1 MTNYVLPVLL
11 IISLVYA
18 LIKRVKVYDCF
29 VQGAKT
35 SLQLTLS
42 IFPYLFAMFML
53 VALMRQSGFSQWL
66 CKVLAP
72 PFVLLGIPSELIEL
86 VLLRP
91 FSGSGSLALLT
102 QIYSQYGVDSYVS
115 RCASVMMGSTET
127 VFYVSAVYF
136 ANTKVKNSGWAVPIA
151 LFCTLIGCI
160 LTCLLCRL
168 M

>member
-1 MTNYVLPVLL
+1 MTYVLPL
-11 IISLVYA
+11 IAILCVIYG

-29 VQGAKT
+29 VDGAKS
-35 SLQLTLS
+35 SLQLTIT

-53 VALMRQSGFSQWL
+53 VGLMRQSGFSDWL
-66 CKVLAP
+66 STTLAP
-72 PFVLLGIPSELIEL
+72 VFNLMGIPKELIEL

-91 FSGSGSLALLT
+91 FSGSGSLALLS
-102 QIYSQYGVDSYVS
+102 QIYTQYGVDSYVS

-136 ANTKVKNSGWAVPIA
+136 ANTRVRNTGWAVPIA
-151 LFCTLIGCI
+151 LFCTLVGCI
-160 LTCLLCRL
+160 LTCFLCRV

>member
-1 MTNYVLPVLL
+1 MTYVLPVIVILSVIL
-11 IISLVYA
+11 G

-29 VQGAKT
+29 VDGAKT
-35 SLQLTLS
+35 SWQLTVS

-53 VALMRQSGFSQWL
+53 VALMRQSGFSSWL
-66 CKVLAP
+66 STVLAP
-72 PFVLLGIPSELIEL
+72 LFNLMGIPTELIEL

-102 QIYSQYGVDSYVS
+102 QIYTQYGADSYVS

-136 ANTKVKNSGWAVPIA
+136 ANTKVKNTGWAVPIA

-160 LTCLLCRL
+160 LTCLLCRV

>member
-1 MTNYVLPVLL
+1 MTYVLPVLL
-11 IISLVYA
+11 ILSLVYA
-18 LIKRVKVYDCF
+18 WGKRVKVYDCF
-29 VQGAKT
+29 VDGAKT
-35 SLQLTLS
+35 SWQLTLS

-66 CKVLAP
+66 SATLEPLFRLV
-72 PFVLLGIPSELIEL
+72 GIPKELIEL

-102 QIYSQYGVDSYVS
+102 QIYTQYGADSYVS

-136 ANTKVKNSGWAVPIA
+136 ANTRVKNTGWAVPIA
-151 LFCTLIGCI
+151 LFCTLVGCI
-160 LTCLLCRL
+160 LTCFLCRV

>member
-1 MTNYVLPVLL
+1 MTYVLPL
-11 IISLVYA
+11 IVILSVIWGA
-18 LIKRVKVYDCF
+18 VQRVKVYDCF
-29 VQGAKT
+29 VEGAKT

-53 VALMRQSGFSQWL
+53 IALMRQSGFSTWL
-66 CKVLAP
+66 STFLAP
-72 PFVLLGIPSELIEL
+72 AFRLVGIPKELIEL

-102 QIYSQYGVDSYVS
+102 QIYQQYGVDSYVS

-136 ANTKVKNSGWAVPIA
+136 ANTKVKNTGWAVPIA
-151 LFCTLIGCI
+151 LFCTFVGCI
-160 LTCLLCRL
+160 FTCLLCKV

>member
-1 MTNYVLPVLL
+1 MTYVLPVIVILSVIL
-11 IISLVYA
+11 G

-29 VQGAKT
+29 VEGAKT

-53 VALMRQSGFSQWL
+53 IALMRQSGFSAWL
-66 CKVLAP
+66 STFLAP
-72 PFVLLGIPSELIEL
+72 AFKVVGIPKELIEL

-102 QIYSQYGVDSYVS
+102 QIYQQYGADSYVS

-136 ANTKVKNSGWAVPIA
+136 ANTKVKNTGWAVPIA

-160 LTCLLCRL
+160 FTCFLCRV